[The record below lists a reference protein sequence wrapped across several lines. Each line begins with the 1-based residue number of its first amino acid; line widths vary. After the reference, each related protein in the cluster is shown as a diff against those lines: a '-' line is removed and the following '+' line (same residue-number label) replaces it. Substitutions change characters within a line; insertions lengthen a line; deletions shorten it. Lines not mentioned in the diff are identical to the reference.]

1 MEPRLAGITFLRN
14 AVRLGYPFV
23 ESIRSILPVVDDF
36 VVAVGTSD
44 DGTLDAV
51 RAIDDPKIRVVPTE
65 WNTSVPNG
73 FVYAQQTMLALFQTR
88 ARWVLSI
95 QGDEV
100 VHEDDLPSMQASIE
114 RADRDDRVEALTFD
128 YLHFY
133 GRPDILGTGSR
144 WYRREVRLLRNSKRF
159 VVPSDAQCYTIIDR
173 NRRMRY
179 PNARPSGARMFHY
192 GWLRPTEAHL
202 AKAIDVSPMW
212 GGKVVP
218 AKPYAQVDR
227 TALATFTG
235 THPAVAQHWLKTM
248 ANQDFAPDPQ
258 YTLTSRDRRLRV
270 KDWFERALHMDF
282 SIKHFH
288 MLSER
293 A

>member
-23 ESIRSILPVVDDF
+23 ESIRSILSIVDEF
-36 VVAVGTSD
+36 VVAVGESD
-44 DGTLDAV
+44 DGTLEAV
-51 RAIDDPKIRVVPTE
+51 RAMDDQRIRVVPTV

-73 FVYAQQTMLALFQTR
+73 FVYAQQTMLALYQTR
-88 ARWVLSI
+88 ARWVLSM

-100 VHEDDLPSMQASIE
+100 VHEEDLPKIQASIDAAE
-114 RADRDDRVEALTFD
+114 QDDRVEALTFD

-159 VVPSDAQCYTIIDR
+159 IVPSDAQCYTIIER

-179 PNARPSGARMFHY
+179 PNTRASGARMFHY

-218 AKPYAQVDR
+218 AKPYAQVDHK
-227 TALATFTG
+227 ALRRFEG
-235 THPAVAQHWLKTM
+235 THPAVAREWLATM
-248 ANQDFAPDPQ
+248 ANQEFAPDRN
-258 YTLTSRDRRLRV
+258 YKLTSRDRRLRV
-270 KDWFERALHMDF
+270 KDFFERVLRADF

-288 MLSER
+288 ALTETR
-293 A
+293 

>member
-1 MEPRLAGITFLRN
+1 MEPRLAAITFLRN
-14 AVRLGYPFV
+14 GVRLGYPFI
-23 ESIRSILPVVDDF
+23 ESIRSVLSIVDEF
-36 VVAVGTSD
+36 VVVVGESD

-51 RAIDDPKIRVVPTE
+51 RSIGDSRLRVVE
-65 WNTSVPNG
+65 SVWNTSVPNG

-100 VHEDDLPSMQASIE
+100 VHEDDLEKLQAAIE
-114 RADRDDRVEALTFD
+114 AADSDPRIEALTFE

-133 GRPDILGTGSR
+133 GRPDLLGRGSR
-144 WYRREVRLLRNSKRF
+144 WYRREVRLLRNAKRF
-159 VVPSDAQCYTIIDR
+159 IVPSDAQCYTIVER

-179 PNARPSGARMFHY
+179 PNTRPSGARMFHY

-202 AKAIDVSPMW
+202 SKALEVSAMW
-212 GGKVVP
+212 GGKIVP

-227 TALATFTG
+227 RALESFHG
-235 THPAVAQHWLKTM
+235 THPRVAQTWLATV
-248 ANQDFAPDPQ
+248 ANREFAPDRN
-258 YTLTSRDRRLRV
+258 YKLTLRDRRFRV
-270 KDWFERALHMDF
+270 KDFVERALRADF

-288 MLSER
+288 QLRALS
-293 A
+293 

>member
-23 ESIRSILPVVDDF
+23 ESIRSILSIVDEF
-36 VVAVGTSD
+36 VVAVGESD
-44 DGTLDAV
+44 DGTLEAV
-51 RAIDDPKIRVVPTE
+51 RAMDDQRIRVVPTV

-73 FVYAQQTMLALFQTR
+73 FVYAQQTMLALYQTR
-88 ARWVLSI
+88 ARWVLSM

-100 VHEDDLPSMQASIE
+100 VHEEDLPKIQASIDAAE
-114 RADRDDRVEALTFD
+114 QDDRVEALTFD

-159 VVPSDAQCYTIIDR
+159 IVPSDAQCYTIIER

-179 PNARPSGARMFHY
+179 PNTRASGARMFHY

-218 AKPYAQVDR
+218 AKPYAQVDHK
-227 TALATFTG
+227 AL
-235 THPAVAQHWLKTM
+235 
-248 ANQDFAPDPQ
+248 
-258 YTLTSRDRRLRV
+258 
-270 KDWFERALHMDF
+270 
-282 SIKHFH
+282 
-288 MLSER
+288 
-293 A
+293 

>member
-1 MEPRLAGITFLRN
+1 MEPRLAAITFVRN
-14 AVRLGYPFV
+14 GVRLGYPFI
-23 ESIRSILPVVDDF
+23 ESIRSVLSIVDEF
-36 VVAVGTSD
+36 VVVVGESE

-51 RAIDDPKIRVVPTE
+51 RSIGDPKIRVVE
-65 WNTSVPNG
+65 SVWNTSVPNG

-100 VHEDDLPSMQASIE
+100 VHEDDLPKIQAAIDA
-114 RADRDDRVEALTFD
+114 ADEDPRVEALTFE

-133 GRPDILGTGSR
+133 GRPDILGKGTR

-173 NRRMRY
+173 TRRMRY

-202 AKAIDVSPMW
+202 AKALAISAMW
-212 GGKVVP
+212 GGKIVP
-218 AKPYAQVDR
+218 AKPYSQVDHR
-227 TALATFTG
+227 ALGAFSG
-235 THPAVAQHWLKTM
+235 THPLVAHAWLATV
-248 ANQDFAPDPQ
+248 ANRDFAPDADYKP
-258 YTLTSRDRRLRV
+258 SMRDHRFRV
-270 KDWFERALHMDF
+270 KDFLERVLCADF
-282 SIKHFH
+282 SRKHFH
-288 MLSER
+288 ALGPVR
-293 A
+293 